1 MSVPASSWAGSVPEE
16 ALSLYGLPLKGARV
30 DAFVSA
36 ALAAG
41 ARPLPQA
48 PGMPPAFDVRG
59 VGVPAL
65 ERLTLLTREDQVAM
79 VRFVVKGYGADNQAL
94 RGLLV
99 GKYGIPMTV
108 SPRPLP
114 FGAFGARAAPHG
126 GFQWR
131 FADDMVLVYEHP
143 RIGEVS
149 LSYIDESR
157 VDPRDLGRKPGETRR
172 IDDSVRDRF

>member
-1 MSVPASSWAGSVPEE
+1 MPASGWAASVPEQT
-16 ALSLYGLPLKGARV
+16 LSLYGLPLRGART

-41 ARPLPQA
+41 ARPLEQA
-48 PGMPPAFDVRG
+48 PGMPPAFDVRA

-99 GKYGIPMTV
+99 GKYGLPMTV

-114 FGAFGARAAPHG
+114 FAAFGARAAPHG

-149 LSYIDESR
+149 LSYIDGSR
-157 VDPRDLGRKPGETRR
+157 VDLHDLGRKPGETRR